1 MSPHRDGPDGAGADH
16 DGHGHGHAPGHG
28 HDEPRSVIGQVRDL
42 VRGHSHDATATVD
55 SAMASRD
62 GMRALAVSFGV
73 LVATALVQAVVV
85 VLTGSSA
92 LFADCLHNIADALTS
107 VPLAIAFLVGRRGS
121 TRRYTY
127 GFGRAEDLAGIVVV
141 ALIAASAVAAG
152 VVSVRALN
160 DPHPVDNL
168 AAVYAAAV
176 VGFVGNEW
184 VARYR
189 IRVGRRIGSAAL
201 VADGLHAR
209 TDGFTS
215 LAVLLGAAG
224 VAAGV
229 PAADPIIGLVIAVA
243 ICIVLRQAAREI
255 YRRLM
260 DAVDPALLDRAEE
273 VLRAIPGVMGLG
285 EVRMRWI
292 GHELRAE
299 AEITVDGSVT
309 LTEAHRI
316 CVDAE
321 HELLHAVPR
330 LVAATVHP
338 DPHTAAGAGHHARW
352 PS

>member
-1 MSPHRDGPDGAGADH
+1 MSPHRDGPVVTDADH
-16 DGHGHGHAPGHG
+16 GGHGHGHGHG
-28 HDEPRSVIGQVRDL
+28 HEEPRSVLGRVRDL

-62 GMRALAVSFGV
+62 GMRAIAVSFAV
-73 LVATALVQAVVV
+73 LVVTALVQAVVV

-92 LFADCLHNIADALTS
+92 LLADCLHNIADALTS
-107 VPLAIAFLVGRRGS
+107 VPLAIAFLVGRRGT

-141 ALIAASAVAAG
+141 ALIAASAVAAA
-152 VVSVRALN
+152 VVSIRDLN
-160 DPHPVDNL
+160 DPDPVDHL
-168 AAVYAAAV
+168 AAVCAAAV

-215 LAVLLGAAG
+215 LAVLIGAAG

-243 ICIVLRQAAREI
+243 ICVVLRQAAREI

-273 VLRAIPGVMGLG
+273 VLRSVPGVMGLG
-285 EVRMRWI
+285 EVRMRWV

-299 AEITVDGSVT
+299 AEITVDGAVT

-338 DPHTAAGAGHHARW
+338 DPHTAAGAGPHARW